1 MVKDEVLSIILAVAG
16 RRTMMWS
23 NKEIAAEALR
33 RATVIKERRK
43 RRRELLIT
51 GVLISACLSL
61 FVCLSLIPGQYGGAG
76 PTAQAAVTIFDGE
89 TAGGYV
95 LAGVI
100 GFALGGLA
108 MFICLRRAKKSNENG
123 RHEI

>member
-1 MVKDEVLSIILAVAG
+1 
-16 RRTMMWS
+16 MMWS
-23 NKEIAAEALR
+23 NREIAAEALR
-33 RATVIKERRK
+33 RAAVIRERRK

-51 GVLISACLSL
+51 GVLISACFSL

-89 TAGGYV
+89 AAGGHV

-100 GFALGGLA
+100 GFALGGLV